1 MNSPPIYSLRRSV
14 PIHKKTTITPILR
27 PFIKPSRLLRI
38 TFNSNSFEFN
48 EWNYNNPST
57 RPARPTL
64 PRTAAHLPYSHP
76 DGGLGMGSCV
86 DEWPSVPRHLHVI
99 ATILSYYPRHHKFLH
114 YSEFLANTAYYAANL
129 IRLLLLLQQQVP
141 TSNAVFITILESSS
155 ESLQFSPIIIIIK
168 TQAHYESPSYHPCPF
183 KEGNQPAYSLL
194 RAIVGN

>member
-1 MNSPPIYSLRRSV
+1 M

-114 YSEFLANTAYYAANL
+114 YSELLANTAYYAANL

-155 ESLQFSPIIIIIK
+155 ESLQFSPIIIIKKRKPTTNPHRIIHVHLRK
-168 TQAHYESPSYHPCPF
+168 ATS
-183 KEGNQPAYSLL
+183 QPTHCFGQSLVTNRVGYS
-194 RAIVGN
+194 V